1 MALRKATS
9 QGVLID
15 IDLKNKCDNK
25 DDQSSSSV
33 ETSPKNDQGSSSN
46 ASGSNSKSESS
57 RTGTTEDETN
67 MIKEEL
73 ARHEST
79 NVFRLRI
86 VVIVILVAVAA
97 AVSYIIY
104 DITHKAEITAFET
117 EFEGNS
123 ELIIA
128 SLNGKY
134 KDMIVASLLC
144 D

>member
-25 DDQSSSSV
+25 DDRSSSSV
-33 ETSPKNDQGSSSN
+33 DTSPKNDQGSSSN

-57 RTGTTEDETN
+57 RTGTTEDEPN

-73 ARHEST
+73 ARHETT

-117 EFEGNS
+117 EFEGNA

-134 KDMIVASLLC
+134 KDMSVASLLC